1 MCCGQKRLQM
11 RAFAPTRPSTGIPN
25 PASRIQRPASP
36 TQVPPA
42 AASVALRSLHNTRH
56 RVQGPVTGRF
66 YEFSGA
72 QSVQPVDSQDAA
84 ALLSTQRFRRA

>member
-1 MCCGQKRLQM
+1 M
-11 RAFAPTRPSTGIPN
+11 RAFTPTRAPASIPN
-25 PASRIQRPASP
+25 PASRLQRPTGP

-84 ALLSTQRFRRA
+84 ALLSTRLFQRA